1 MGKINKQINPDPVE
15 QNGSEVNKIDQIL
28 QAVKKDSRNKWVE
41 TVSTILLS
49 LATISSAWCVYES
62 SQWNGEQ
69 YFRIEDESNADRDRM
84 QKEMEAVQRKTFDAE
99 FIFRYAEAVSINN
112 EQMVKFLFDR
122 RIRIN
127 LFIDFPPHLKKA
139 AMAWRQLDPLNNP
152 DAPASPMLMK
162 EYVVPELEEI
172 EKFAEQAKK
181 FKLAAN
187 ESDNRADNYMFLS
200 LVLSTVLFFC
210 GLSGIMD
217 SYLNQVI
224 LIILAGIIYGVVVYF
239 MLSFPVII

>member
-69 YFRIEDESNADRDRM
+69 YFRIEDESNADRSRM
-84 QKEMEAVQRKTFDAE
+84 QQEMEAVQRKTVDAE
-99 FIFRYAEAVSINN
+99 FIFRYAEAVSENN
-112 EQMVKFLFDR
+112 EQLTDFLYDR
-122 RIRIN
+122 
-127 LFIDFPPHLKKA
+127 FPPHLKKA
-139 AMAWRQLDPLNNP
+139 ALAWRKTDPLNNH
-152 DAPASPMLMK
+152 DAPSSPMVMK
-162 EYVVPELEEI
+162 EYVIPELDEI
-172 EKFAEQAKK
+172 EKFTEQAKK

-187 ESDNRADNYMFLS
+187 ECDNHSDNYMFLS

-224 LIILAGIIYGVVVYF
+224 LIILAGIIFGVVVYF
-239 MLSFPVII
+239 MWSFPVIV